1 MATSPDLIALLE
13 EQLAGLPIRIG
24 PLFGGSGIWFDDK
37 PVGVIT
43 QDTVYLKR
51 SDADPALLDGT
62 TLHPAYDGAKPSH
75 RVPRKLLDDAEWLTR
90 AVTATADGLP
100 APRPKKRKA

>member
-1 MATSPDLIALLE
+1 MATSPDLIAFLE

-43 QDTVYLKR
+43 QDTVYLKV
-51 SDADPALLDGT
+51 SDAAPELFGGT
-62 TLHPAYDGAKPSH
+62 TLASAYDGAKPSH
-75 RVPRKLLDDAEWLTR
+75 RIPKELLEDADWLTR
-90 AVTATADGLP
+90 AVKATGDALP
-100 APRPKKRKA
+100 VPKPRKPRS